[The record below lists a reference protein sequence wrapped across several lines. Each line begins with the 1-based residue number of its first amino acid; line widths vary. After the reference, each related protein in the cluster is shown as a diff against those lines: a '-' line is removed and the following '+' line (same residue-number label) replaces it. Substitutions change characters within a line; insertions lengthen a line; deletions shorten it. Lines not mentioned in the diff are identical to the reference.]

1 MDTERIID
9 EATPNGNV
17 SKKHWLSM
25 DRGGIYLFILILGLF
40 LPILFDYLGYLFS
53 DRYMG
58 ISIFARDLLLS
69 LRSGGRGLLLFD
81 AMIPVASALLSA
93 FLLRKCSPVF
103 RFFPTVAAYSLILF
117 VYLAL
122 PRDTGPGIF
131 LYLIFLPC
139 VIPTIIALLT
149 IISFIGNCISRNL
162 QRKLQEA

>member
-1 MDTERIID
+1 MDTGMTMYE
-9 EATPNGNV
+9 ETPKGNV

-40 LPILFDYLGYLFS
+40 LPILSDYLGDLFS
-53 DRYMG
+53 DRYLG
-58 ISIFARDLLLS
+58 ISYFARDWLIF
-69 LRSGGRGLLLFD
+69 LRSSGCGLLLC
-81 AMIPVASALLSA
+81 PVASALLSA

-117 VYLAL
+117 VHLAL
-122 PRDTGPGIF
+122 PRDIGPGIF

-149 IISFIGNCISRNL
+149 LIFFIWNCISRKL
-162 QRKLQEA
+162 QRQLQEA